1 MNSFAYALKEAF
13 NNLGRNALIVLG
25 AILAVFISLTLTF
38 GTLVFGEIVRVNTL
52 QWAQDVRVIA
62 FLQDDM
68 TAAGTDNLQQE
79 VSTWPQVQD
88 VFYVSKP
95 DAHEEALLLFSNDDA
110 MLRVLGE
117 NPDLLPASLRVQ
129 PVDPEDYDL
138 IVTRLESTPGV
149 LQVESADDAID
160 AMIAL
165 RDGLQIM
172 FWLLAVALGVAA
184 VALIANTIHM
194 AIYARREEI
203 EIMRLVGASNWFVR
217 TPFLIEGALEGFI
230 GGALAVTFILVAQ
243 QLAVDR
249 LEQLPSWINL
259 AIQNDFLLRQGALV
273 LLFGVLAGLVG
284 SSLSLAVHRT
294 LRS

>member
-1 MNSFAYALKEAF
+1 MTSLKYMIKEAF
-13 NNLGRNALIVLG
+13 NNLGRNALVVLG

-38 GTLVFGEIVRVNTL
+38 GTLVFGEVVRVNTL
-52 QWAQDVRVIA
+52 EWAEDVRVIA

-68 TAAGTDNLQQE
+68 TAEATAELQNE
-79 VSTWPQVQD
+79 VASWPQVAD
-88 VFYVSKP
+88 VFYISKQ
-95 DAHEEALLLFSNDDA
+95 AALEEALVLFANDEG
-110 MLRVLGE
+110 MLQVLDE
-117 NPDLLPASLRVQ
+117 SPDLLPASLRVQ
-129 PVDPEDYDL
+129 PADPEDYDL
-138 IVTRLESTPGV
+138 IAIRLVSTPGV
-149 LQVESADDAID
+149 DEVRSAGEAID

-217 TPFLIEGALEGFI
+217 TPFLIEGAMEGLL
-230 GGALAVTFILVAQ
+230 GGALAVTFIVVSQ

-249 LEQLPSWINL
+249 LSDLPDWINL
-259 AIQNDFLLRQGALV
+259 AIQNDFILRQGALV
-273 LLFGVLAGLVG
+273 LLFGVAAGLVG

>member
-1 MNSFAYALKEAF
+1 MTSLSYIFKEAF
-13 NNLGRNALIVLG
+13 NNLGRNALVVLG

-38 GTLVFGEIVRVNTL
+38 GTLVFGEVVRVNTL
-52 QWAQDVRVIA
+52 QWAKDVRVIA

-68 TAAGTDNLQQE
+68 TPEATAELQNE
-79 VSTWPQVQD
+79 VASWPQVAD
-88 VFYVSKP
+88 VSYVSKP
-95 DAHEEALLLFSNDDA
+95 EAFEEAVIMFSSNEA
-110 MLRVLGE
+110 MLRTLE
-117 NPDLLPASLRVQ
+117 ESPDLLPASLRVQ
-129 PVDPEDYDL
+129 PVDPEDYER
-138 IVTRLESTPGV
+138 IVIRLESTPGV
-149 LQVESADDAID
+149 HQVESAGDAID

-217 TPFLIEGALEGFI
+217 TPFLIEGAMEGLI
-230 GGALAVTFILVAQ
+230 GGALAVTFIVVAQ

-249 LEQLPSWINL
+249 LSDLPDWINL
-259 AIQNDFLLRQGALV
+259 AIQNDFILRRGALV
-273 LLFGVLAGLVG
+273 LLFGVVAGLVG

>member
-1 MNSFAYALKEAF
+1 MTQVSYLFKEAF
-13 NNLGRNALIVLG
+13 NNLGRNALVVLG

-38 GTLVFGEIVRVNTL
+38 GTVVFGEIVRVNTL
-52 QWAQDVRVIA
+52 QWAEDVRVIA
-62 FLQDDM
+62 FLQDDV
-68 TAAGTDNLQQE
+68 TTEDTLELQAE
-79 VSTWPQVQD
+79 VASWPQVQD
-88 VFYVSKP
+88 VFYVSKQ
-95 DAHEEALLLFSNDDA
+95 DAFDEAQLLFSNDEA
-110 MLRVLGE
+110 ILRVLE
-117 NPDLLPASLRVQ
+117 ETPDLLPASLRVQ
-129 PVDPEDYDL
+129 PTDPEDYDL
-138 IVTRLESTPGV
+138 IVTRLGATAGV
-149 LQVESADDAID
+149 REVESAGEAID

-217 TPFLIEGALEGFI
+217 TPFLIEGALEGLL
-230 GGALAVTFILVAQ
+230 GGALAVTFIVVAQ

-249 LEQLPSWINL
+249 LADLPDWINL

-273 LLFGVLAGLVG
+273 LLFGVAAGLIG

>member
-1 MNSFAYALKEAF
+1 MTRLSYMFKEAF
-13 NNLGRNALIVLG
+13 SNLGRNALVVLG

-38 GTLVFGEIVRVNTL
+38 GTLVFGEVVRVNTL
-52 QWAQDVRVIA
+52 QWAEDVRVIA

-68 TAAGTDNLQQE
+68 TAQATQDLQGE
-79 VSTWPQVQD
+79 VGEWPQVED
-88 VFYVSKP
+88 VFYVSK
-95 DAHEEALLLFSNDDA
+95 AEAYDEAIVLFANNDA
-110 MLRVLGE
+110 MLSVLEE

-129 PVDPEDYDL
+129 PVDPDQYDV

-149 LQVESADDAID
+149 TKVQSADDAID

-165 RDGLQIM
+165 RDGLQLM
-172 FWLLAVALGVAA
+172 FWILAVALGGAA

-217 TPFLIEGALEGFI
+217 TPFLIEGAMEGFI
-230 GGALAVTFILVAQ
+230 GGALAVAFVVVAQ

-249 LEQLPSWINL
+249 LADLPDWINL
-259 AIQNDFLLRQGALV
+259 AIQNDFFLKQGALV
-273 LLFGVLAGLVG
+273 LLFGVAAGLIG

>member
-1 MNSFAYALKEAF
+1 MTRISHMFKEAIS
-13 NNLGRNALIVLG
+13 NLGRNALVVLG

-38 GTLVFGEIVRVNTL
+38 GTLVFGEVVRVNTL

-62 FLQDDM
+62 FLQDDV
-68 TAAGTDNLQQE
+68 TAQGTAELQSE
-79 VSTWPQVQD
+79 IDSWSQVAD

-95 DAHEEALLLFSNDDA
+95 EAYEEALVIFANNDA
-110 MLRVLGE
+110 MLSIVE
-117 NPDLLPASLRVQ
+117 SNPSLLPASLRVQ

-138 IVTRLESTPGV
+138 IVTGLLSIPGV
-149 LQVESADDAID
+149 DKVQSADAAIE

-165 RDGLQIM
+165 RDGLQLM
-172 FWLLAVALGVAA
+172 FWVLAVALGAAA

-217 TPFLIEGALEGFI
+217 TPFLIEGALEGFF
-230 GGALAVTFILVAQ
+230 GGALAVTFVVVAQ
-243 QLAVDR
+243 QLSVDR
-249 LEQLPSWINL
+249 LQDLPDWINL
-259 AIQNDFLLRQGALV
+259 GVDSEFLFKQGALV
-273 LLFGVLAGLVG
+273 LLFGVAAGLVG

>member
-1 MNSFAYALKEAF
+1 MTQVTYLFKEAF
-13 NNLGRNALIVLG
+13 NNLGRNALVVLG

-38 GTLVFGEIVRVNTL
+38 GTVVFGEVVRVNTL
-52 QWAQDVRVIA
+52 QWAEDVRVIA
-62 FLQDDM
+62 FLQDDV
-68 TAAGTDNLQQE
+68 TAEATVELQEE
-79 VSTWPQVQD
+79 VSSWPQVSD
-88 VFYVSKP
+88 VFYVSKQ
-95 DAHEEALLLFSNDDA
+95 EAFDEAVVLFSNDEA
-110 MLRVLGE
+110 MLRVLEE

-129 PVDPEDYDL
+129 PTDPEDYDL

-149 LQVESADDAID
+149 QKVESAGDAID

-203 EIMRLVGASNWFVR
+203 EIMQLVGASNWFVR
-217 TPFLIEGALEGFI
+217 TPFLIEGALEGLI
-230 GGALAVTFILVAQ
+230 GGALAVAFIVVAQ

-249 LEQLPSWINL
+249 LADLPDWINL

-273 LLFGVLAGLVG
+273 LLFGVLAGLIG

>member
-1 MNSFAYALKEAF
+1 MTSIVYAIKEAF
-13 NNLGRNALIVLG
+13 THFGRNALIVLG

-38 GTLVFGEIVRVNTL
+38 GTLVFGEVVRVNTL

-68 TAAGTDNLQQE
+68 TAAATTELQAE
-79 VSTWPQVQD
+79 VDSWPQVQD
-88 VFYVSKP
+88 VFYVSKQ
-95 DAHEEALLLFSNDDA
+95 EANDEAVILFSNDEA
-110 MLRVLGE
+110 MLSVLE
-117 NPDLLPASLRVQ
+117 QNPDLLPASLRVQ
-129 PVDPEDYDL
+129 PADPEDYTL
-138 IVTRLESTPGV
+138 IVTRLGSIPGV
-149 LQVESADDAID
+149 EKVTSADDAID

-165 RDGLQIM
+165 RDGLQVM

-217 TPFLIEGALEGFI
+217 TPFLIEGALEGLI
-230 GGALAVTFILVAQ
+230 GGALAVTFIVVAQ

-249 LEQLPSWINL
+249 LSQLPNWINL
-259 AIQNDFLLRQGALV
+259 AIQNDFLLRQGTLV